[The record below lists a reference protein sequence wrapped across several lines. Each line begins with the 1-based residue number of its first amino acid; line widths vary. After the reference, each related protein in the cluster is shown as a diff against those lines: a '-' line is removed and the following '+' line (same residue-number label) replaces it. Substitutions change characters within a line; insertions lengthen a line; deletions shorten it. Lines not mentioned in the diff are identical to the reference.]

1 MRRRFSKE
9 RMMDTPYIAMIMI
22 WAPNFAPQDWAFCAG
37 QQISIQQNQALYALI
52 GVTYGGNASSHFNL
66 PDLRGR
72 FPIGAGNAPGG
83 SNYVLG
89 QAHGQETT
97 TLTVNNLPQH
107 THDAGSLSAPTQAW
121 NIPATDHNPAA
132 GKGLAASN
140 SPSGIGSS
148 PVRSYADP
156 SGNPV
161 NLAGGSVQGTTAP
174 AGGNLPFSNMPPY
187 LVLNFCIAL
196 NGLFPPR
203 Q

>member
-1 MRRRFSKE
+1 
-9 RMMDTPYIAMIMI
+9 MIMI

-37 QQISIQQNQALYALI
+37 QQIQIQQNQALFALI

-66 PDLRGR
+66 PDLQGR

-97 TLTVNNLPQH
+97 TLNVTNLPQH
-107 THDAGSLSAPTQAW
+107 THDAGSLAASPQAW
-121 NIPATDHNPAA
+121 ATRATDHNPAN
-132 GKGLAASN
+132 GKGLAASTAGT
-140 SPSGIGSS
+140 SPTS
-148 PVRSYADP
+148 PPGNSYADP
-156 SGNPV
+156 SGDPV
-161 NLAGGSVQGTTAP
+161 NLAGGSVQGTTGM
-174 AGGNLPFSNMPPY
+174 AGNSLPFSNMPPY